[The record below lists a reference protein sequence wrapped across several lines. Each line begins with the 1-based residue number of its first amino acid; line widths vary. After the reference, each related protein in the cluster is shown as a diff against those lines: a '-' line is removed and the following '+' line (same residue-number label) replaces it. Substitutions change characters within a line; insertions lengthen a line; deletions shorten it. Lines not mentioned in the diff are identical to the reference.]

1 MIPKQELLDL
11 ATDFGLQPNQSF
23 VPRYAI
29 ELTDAGPLS
38 APTLERERGVSR
50 APARALGAPK
60 LRRGNP
66 FGSTGPMHTFRCTVC
81 GKTFKRQSYDAT
93 LNPHKNKNGQPCYGS
108 YGTFVKT
115 TY

>member
-38 APTLERERGVSR
+38 APALERERGVSR
-50 APARALGAPK
+50 APTRALGAPK

-66 FGSTGPMHTFRCTVC
+66 FGSTGPMHCL
-81 GKTFKRQSYDAT
+81 RQDFQAT
-93 LNPHKNKNGQPCYGS
+93 KL
-108 YGTFVKT
+108 
-115 TY
+115 